1 MLITPKTRNLL
12 FVAFLAASAGT
23 LGHLVKA
30 QSTPAPQPN
39 PYIVEWVYKVK
50 LGHEDEFWRIFKKYQ
65 IATLNKEKEEGGIL
79 KYDVFRPGLHTS
91 EDHRWTYRVVI
102 YYKTPTSGSRSGAIE
117 KELFP
122 DQETLRRE
130 ETQRWDLT
138 EVHWDLPI
146 RQIDPNTAP

>member
-1 MLITPKTRNLL
+1 LLITPKTRNLL

-91 EDHRWTYRVVI
+91 EDHRWT
-102 YYKTPTSGSRSGAIE
+102 
-117 KELFP
+117 
-122 DQETLRRE
+122 
-130 ETQRWDLT
+130 
-138 EVHWDLPI
+138 
-146 RQIDPNTAP
+146 